1 MQYNPLGKTD
11 LRVSRLCLGCMTFGE
26 PDRGNHAWTLP
37 EESSR
42 PIIKRALEGGINF
55 FDTANSYSDGSSE
68 EIVGR
73 ALRDFA
79 RREDVVVATKV
90 FHRVGDLPE
99 GLSRAQILRSIDDS
113 LRRLGMD
120 YVDILQIHRWDYNT
134 PIEET
139 LEALNDV
146 VKAGKARYIGASS
159 MHSSQFAQALE
170 LQKQHG
176 WAQFVSM
183 QDHYNLIYREEERE
197 MLPLCYQEGV
207 AVIPWSPLAR
217 GRLTRPWGETTARLV
232 SDEVGKN
239 LYKESDENDAQ
250 IAERLTGVS
259 EELGATRAQVALAWL
274 LSKPGIK
281 RALEGGINF
290 FDTANSYSDGSSEEI
305 VGRALR
311 DFARREDVVVATKV
325 FHRVG
330 DLPEGLSR
338 AQILRSI
345 DDSLRRL
352 GMDYV
357 DILQIHRWD
366 YNTPIEETLEALNDV
381 VKAGKARYIGA
392 SSMHSSQFA
401 QALELQKQHGWAQ
414 FVSMQDHYNLIY
426 REEEREML
434 PLCYQEGVAVIPWS
448 PLARGRLTRPWGE
461 TTARLVSDEVG
472 KNLYKESDE
481 NDAQIAERLTGVSEE
496 LGATRAQVAL
506 AWLLSKPGIAAPI
519 IGTSREEQLD
529 ELLNAVDITLKP
541 EQIAE
546 LETPYKPH
554 PVVGFK

>member
-99 GLSRAQILRSIDDS
+99 GLSRAQILRSIDGS

-159 MHSSQFAQALE
+159 MHASQFAQALK

-217 GRLTRPWGETTARLV
+217 GRLTRPWG
-232 SDEVGKN
+232 K
-239 LYKESDENDAQ
+239 
-250 IAERLTGVS
+250 
-259 EELGATRAQVALAWL
+259 
-274 LSKPGIK
+274 
-281 RALEGGINF
+281 
-290 FDTANSYSDGSSEEI
+290 
-305 VGRALR
+305 
-311 DFARREDVVVATKV
+311 
-325 FHRVG
+325 
-330 DLPEGLSR
+330 
-338 AQILRSI
+338 
-345 DDSLRRL
+345 
-352 GMDYV
+352 
-357 DILQIHRWD
+357 
-366 YNTPIEETLEALNDV
+366 
-381 VKAGKARYIGA
+381 
-392 SSMHSSQFA
+392 
-401 QALELQKQHGWAQ
+401 
-414 FVSMQDHYNLIY
+414 
-426 REEEREML
+426 
-434 PLCYQEGVAVIPWS
+434 
-448 PLARGRLTRPWGE
+448 